1 MTHRILILAAL
12 LALAL
17 PAAAQATSGA
27 QYLASRQ
34 TSSGGFSEPGGSAS
48 VSLTEWAVM
57 GLRAAGHDPAR
68 MHRPGGHGPAAFL
81 SRHAGA
87 WSTSFALERGILGV
101 VALGRDPHRFAG
113 RNLVRSLRRQIHDS
127 GRIGK
132 WASSTYWGVLA
143 LKAAG
148 SRIPA
153 RTITYVK
160 HRQEG
165 GGGFPYAASSAPD
178 SNDTAAAVMALRAGG
193 VSCSGTVLSHAYDYL
208 HSLQRSDHG
217 YALGPSDGSDSQSTS
232 WVIQARIRCGLS
244 NTGALGYL
252 AARKRS
258 DGSYNYARGNHQTPA
273 WVTSQ
278 VLPAINGKAYPIR

>member
-12 LALAL
+12 VSLAL
-17 PAAAQATSGA
+17 PAAARATSGA
-27 QYLASRQ
+27 DYLAGRQ
-34 TSSGGFSEPGGSAS
+34 TTSGGVSEPHGSAS

-57 GLRAAGHDPAR
+57 GLRAAGRHPAR

-81 SRHAGA
+81 SSRAAG
-87 WSTSFALERGILGV
+87 WHTSFALERGILAA
-101 VALGRDPHRFAG
+101 VAMGKDPHHFGGRD
-113 RNLVRSLRRQIHDS
+113 LVRGLRKQIHDN

-132 WASSTYWGVLA
+132 YANSTYWGVLA

-148 SRIPA
+148 SRIPT
-153 RTITYVK
+153 RSMTYIK
-160 HRQEG
+160 HRQSG
-165 GGGFPYAASSAPD
+165 SGGFPYAASTAPD

-193 VSCSGTVLSHAYDYL
+193 ASCGGRVLGHAYSYL
-208 HSLQRSDHG
+208 HGLQRSDDG

-258 DGSYNYARGNHQTPA
+258 DGSYNYSPGNHQTPA

-278 VLPAINGKAYPIR
+278 VLPAVNGKAYPIR

>member
-27 QYLASRQ
+27 SYLASRQ
-34 TSSGGFSEPGGSAS
+34 TLSGGFAEPGGSAS

-57 GLRAAGHDPAR
+57 GLRAAGKNPAR
-68 MHRPGGHGPAAFL
+68 MHRSGGHGPGHFL
-81 SRHAGA
+81 ASHASH
-87 WSTSFALERGILGV
+87 WTSSYALERGILAV
-101 VALGRDPHRFAG
+101 VAMGKDP
-113 RNLVRSLRRQIHDS
+113 RNFGGHDLVRRLRGQIVTN
-127 GRIGK
+127 GRIGRY
-132 WASSTYWGVLA
+132 ANSTYWGVLA

-148 SRIPA
+148 ARIPS
-153 RTITYVK
+153 RSITYIK
-160 HRQEG
+160 NRQAG
-165 GGGFPYAASSAPD
+165 GGGFPYASSSAPD

-193 VSCSGTVLSHAYDYL
+193 VSCSGGVLTNAYDYL

-232 WVIQARIRCGLS
+232 WAIQARIRCGLS
-244 NTGALGYL
+244 NTGALEFL

-258 DGSYNYARGNHQTPA
+258 DGSYNYAPGNHQTPA

-278 VLPAINGKAYPIR
+278 VLPAVNGKAYPIG

>member
-1 MTHRILILAAL
+1 MKHRILILIAL

-17 PAAAQATSGA
+17 PAAANATSGA
-27 QYLASRQ
+27 QYLAGRQ
-34 TSSGGFSEPGGSAS
+34 TLSGGFAEPHGSAS

-57 GLRAAGHDPAR
+57 GLRAAGRHPAR
-68 MHRPGGHGPAAFL
+68 MHRAGGHGPAAFL
-81 SRHAGA
+81 SKRADG
-87 WSTSFALERGILGV
+87 WSTSFALERGILAA
-101 VALGRDPHRFAG
+101 VAMGKDPHHFGGRDV
-113 RNLVRSLRRQIHDS
+113 VRALRRQIHGN

-148 SRIPA
+148 SRIPS
-153 RTITYVK
+153 RSITYIK
-160 HRQEG
+160 HRQAG
-165 GGGFPYAASSAPD
+165 GGGFPYAASTAPD

-193 VSCSGTVLSHAYDYL
+193 VSCSGTVLTHAYDYL
-208 HSLQRSDHG
+208 HGLQRSDHG
-217 YALGPSDGSDSQSTS
+217 YALGSSNGSDSQSTS

-258 DGSYNYARGNHQTPA
+258 DGSYNYSPGNHQTPA

-278 VLPAINGKAYPIR
+278 VLPAVNGTAYPIG

>member
-1 MTHRILILAAL
+1 MTRRILILAAL
-12 LALAL
+12 LTLAA
-17 PAAAQATSGA
+17 PAAAEATSGS

-34 TSSGGFSEPGGSAS
+34 TLSGGFSEPHGSAS

-57 GLRAAGHDPAR
+57 GLRAAGRHPAR
-68 MHRPGGHGPAAFL
+68 MHRPGGHGPARFL
-81 SRHAGA
+81 SGRADG
-87 WSTSFALERGILGV
+87 WRTSFALERGILAA
-101 VALGRDPHRFAG
+101 VALGKDPHSFGG
-113 RNLVRSLRRQIHDS
+113 RDLVRRLRRGIHDN

-132 WASSTYWGVLA
+132 YANSTYWGVLA

-148 SRIPA
+148 SRIPS
-153 RTITYVK
+153 RSISYIK
-160 HRQEG
+160 HRQSG
-165 GGGFPYAASSAPD
+165 SGGFPYAASTAAD

-193 VSCSGTVLSHAYDYL
+193 VSCSGTVLSHAYGYL

-217 YALGPSDGSDSQSTS
+217 YALGPSNGSDSQSTS
-232 WVIQARIRCGLS
+232 WVIQARIKCGLS

-278 VLPAINGKAYPIR
+278 VLPAVNGKAYPIH